1 MSNNNSFAGINFDD
15 PSTPKIFKKHEDT
28 MCPSWK
34 DSNMKNIICDTDV
47 KKVDSDN
54 IKIQGNVYKPLENL
68 ANEKTIYMKYWA
80 ANPVVF
86 NDSYSG
92 SGLPFQNEFQAFDNN
107 VNRGK
112 IKIVDGSFTFY
123 LKTPNSYYLN
133 MGTFLV
139 GPEVKIQAFDENNK
153 AVSDIQIISLGNSI
167 PFRTL
172 TWPQKRDWNKGPL
185 FYVNKEMPLI
195 RTQYQILMDSA
206 YPSDGKTPDN
216 FWGKKPPM

>member
-15 PSTPKIFKKHEDT
+15 PATQKIFKTHQDT

-34 DSNMKNIICDTDV
+34 DSNMKNIICDTNI

-54 IKIQGNVYKPLENL
+54 IKIQGNVHEDL
-68 ANEKTIYMKYWA
+68 ANLSSQQTIYMKYWA

-86 NDSYSG
+86 NSSYSG

-112 IKIVDGSFTFY
+112 VKIVNGKFSFY
-123 LKTPNSYYLN
+123 LQTPNSYYLN

-139 GPEVKIQAFDENNK
+139 SPEVKIQAFDENNK
-153 AVSDIQIISLGNSI
+153 AVTDIQIISLGNSI

-172 TWPQKRDWNKGPL
+172 TWPQKRDWNNGPL
-185 FYVNKEMPLI
+185 FYVNKDMPLI